1 MQGDAD
7 PLSPGSHLN
16 PLTQSRGYVGGGQI
30 PAGPA
35 GPGVTPHDTWK
46 AGSNS
51 PAKSGVVAGILGI
64 PLGLIPV
71 IGFAFAWGYGLAA
84 IALGAFG
91 VWHSRRL
98 PGRGGIQWAVLAVA
112 IGIGLIVWKLIEGV
126 GPVGGTV

>member
-51 PAKSGVVAGILGI
+51 PAKAGVVAGILGI
-64 PLGLIPV
+64 PLGRSP
-71 IGFAFAWGYGLAA
+71 
-84 IALGAFG
+84 
-91 VWHSRRL
+91 
-98 PGRGGIQWAVLAVA
+98 
-112 IGIGLIVWKLIEGV
+112 
-126 GPVGGTV
+126 